1 MKTSLQLKYSQNLT
15 MTPQLQQ
22 AIKLLQLSSLELQ
35 QEIQDMIESNPMLDI
50 DEASDNHE
58 EADYYTDYKETPQ
71 TIKSLHEQDDFES
84 SDDGGLPETPE
95 LSTSIAQDPAQ
106 DLPYDLAEEVALD
119 PLQNDSQNEIWEY
132 LSSSP
137 NNTSNNSSN
146 DSSNN
151 ADDFDFDRLNAA
163 PETLLDHL
171 LWQLNLCPISDKD
184 KNIAYTIIESI
195 DNNGYLSQSINDI
208 QETLNKDIDTSN
220 EAFIESDEIL
230 AVLHLI
236 QQFEPAGIA
245 AQNLEECLR
254 IQILQIDPNTPL
266 LNEALLVIEKYL
278 TLLGSRDYAQI
289 IRKTKLSEDKL
300 KQIIRLIQSLNPY
313 PGENFSPSSTEYVIP
328 DIIIKKRKGE
338 WFAQLN
344 DEAQPKL
351 KVHERYSKLIKKSD
365 NSDDNNFLRNN
376 LQEARWFIK
385 SLQSRNETLLKVATE
400 ILKIQK
406 GFFDYG
412 PEAMKPLVLH
422 DIAEIVGMHE
432 STISRVTTHKYMLT
446 PKGIFELKYF
456 FSSHVGTESGGECS
470 STAIRA
476 IIKKLVAAENHTKP
490 LSDSKIAN
498 ILSEQGVQVAR
509 RTIAKYRESLAIP
522 PSSERKHLL

>member
-1 MKTSLQLKYSQNLT
+1 MKASLQLKYSQNLT

-35 QEIQDMIESNPMLDI
+35 QEIQEMLESNPMLDI
-50 DEASDNHE
+50 EDPIDNRE
-58 EADYYTDYKETPQ
+58 EADYYTDYKESPQ
-71 TIKSLHEQDDFES
+71 TTKSSNEPDDIES
-84 SDDGGLPETPE
+84 NEDSAFSETPE
-95 LSTSIAQDPAQ
+95 LSASLEQDPAQ
-106 DLPYDLAEEVALD
+106 NLPYDLAEDLSQD
-119 PLQNDSQNEIWEY
+119 PSQNDFQNENREY
-132 LSSSP
+132 LSSSAS
-137 NNTSNNSSN
+137 NTSNNNSG
-146 DSSNN
+146 D
-151 ADDFDFDRLNAA
+151 DVDFDNLNAS
-163 PETLLDHL
+163 PETLHDHL

-195 DNNGYLSQSINDI
+195 DNNGYVSLSIEDI
-208 QETLNKDIDTSN
+208 QESLNKNMDSN
-220 EAFIESDEIL
+220 SEAFIESDEVL
-230 AVLHLI
+230 AVLHLV

-245 AQNLEECLR
+245 AQNLQECLR
-254 IQILQIDPNTPL
+254 IQLLQLDVNTPF
-266 LNEALLVIEKYL
+266 LNESLLIVDKYL

-289 IRKTKLSEDKL
+289 IRKTKLNEEKL
-300 KQIIRLIQSLNPY
+300 KQVINLIQSLNPY
-313 PGENFSPSSTEYVIP
+313 PGENFNPPPTEYIVP
-328 DIIIKKRKGE
+328 DIIVKKHKGE
-338 WFAQLN
+338 WRAQLN
-344 DEAQPKL
+344 EETQPKL
-351 KVHERYSKLIKKSD
+351 KVNEHYSSFIKKSD

-385 SLQSRNETLLKVATE
+385 SLQSRHETLLKVARE

-456 FSSHVGTESGGECS
+456 FSSHVGTDAGGECS

-476 IIKKLVAAENHTKP
+476 IIKKLVSAENHEKP

-498 ILSEQGVQVAR
+498 LLSEQGIQVAR
-509 RTIAKYRESLAIP
+509 RTIAKYREALAIP
-522 PSSERKHLL
+522 PSSERKRLM